1 MKNIYKLIT
10 LLFGLL
16 ALSSCEDYLD
26 QKPISEIGDNG
37 FYTNDAEMET
47 AVIAIYD
54 GFQNGVLREFAL
66 TEMRSDNSR
75 TKNSEGEWAQFEDM
89 NVESTNATVSGYWTG
104 QYNVIFRANTVLKH
118 LEVVSDESLKNQY
131 EGEALF
137 ARALSHFNLVRLF
150 GDVPLIDK
158 VIIQSESD
166 YFGRVPS
173 NEVYD
178 FIVDDLTM
186 AAAKLPAKGDIATGR
201 ATSGAA
207 KALLAKV
214 YLTIGQHA
222 EAKTLLDQVIAS
234 NEYQL
239 VGDYHDIF
247 YNELNDE
254 ILFAIEY
261 LDDNTNDSQ
270 DFSLEFTALGLAS
283 GLNYATN
290 NLTNAFSVEDSIRS
304 KVAFNQENT
313 LEVGKFITAS
323 SDATLCG
330 NDWIV
335 LRYADVLLMH
345 AEAIMAGGNA
355 TTDGAALAS
364 FNEVRVRAG
373 LPEVTE
379 ITKEMLL
386 NERRFELAFENQRW
400 FDLNRFGV
408 AEQVLSAFASEEGFT
423 FSNTALLLP
432 IPQREIDTSKD
443 LLVQNPG
450 Y

>member
-1 MKNIYKLIT
+1 MKKIYKSILI
-10 LLFGLL
+10 LFGLIS
-16 ALSSCEDYLD
+16 LSSCEDYLD

-54 GFQNGVLREFAL
+54 GLQIVVLREFAL

-75 TKNSEGEWAQFEDM
+75 TKSSEGEWAQFQSMD
-89 NVESTNATVSGYWTG
+89 VEATNATVSTYWSG
-104 QYNVIFRANTVLKH
+104 QYNVIFRANTVLGN
-118 LEVVSDESLKNQY
+118 LDVVSNESLKNQY

-137 ARALSHFNLVRLF
+137 ARAYSNFNLVRLF

-158 VIIQSESD
+158 VIIQSDTD
-166 YFGRVPS
+166 YFGRVAS

-178 FIVDDLTM
+178 FIIDDLTL
-186 AAAKLPAKGDIATGR
+186 AIAKLPAKADIASGR

-214 YLTIGQHA
+214 FLTVGKHA
-222 EAKTLLDQVIAS
+222 EAKTLLDQVIS
-234 NEYQL
+234 GNEYQL
-239 VGDYHDIF
+239 VGDYNDVF

-254 ILFAIEY
+254 IIFAIEY

-283 GLNYATN
+283 GLNYATD
-290 NLTNAFSVEDSIRS
+290 NLSASFAIEDSIRS
-304 KVAFNQENT
+304 KVTFNQENT

-345 AEAIMAGGNA
+345 AEAIMAGGST
-355 TTDGAALAS
+355 TTDGAALSS
-364 FNEVRVRAG
+364 FNAVRERAG
-373 LPEVTE
+373 LPEVSE

-386 NERRFELAFENQRW
+386 DERRFELTFENQRW

-423 FSNTALLLP
+423 FSNSALLLP
-432 IPQREIDTSKD
+432 IPQREIDTSKGE
-443 LLVQNPG
+443 LVQNSG